1 MVTEKGD
8 IAYYQQPNFSI
19 ELSLIDTTDAKKG
32 TYLMI
37 LDAEGIRNARVSS
50 VKVGGK
56 IEYVNIP
63 STASSNKVVCAIYIK
78 DTDNSSYPLV
88 GTIYLD
94 YHPLSE
100 VVDIA
105 TVKVSSESQ
114 LSLNVDRVDRTR
126 FDFKLKAK

>member
-1 MVTEKGD
+1 MTGTGD

-19 ELSLIDTTDAKKG
+19 ELSLIDTTDAKEG

-37 LDAEGIRNARVSS
+37 LDAEGIRNAQVSS
-50 VKVGGK
+50 VKVGGE

-78 DTDNSSYPLV
+78 DKGNSSYPLV
-88 GTIYLD
+88 GTIYLN

-100 VVDIA
+100 LVDIA
-105 TVKVSSESQ
+105 TVKISPESQ
-114 LSLNVDRVDRTR
+114 LGLNVDRMDRTR
-126 FDFKLKAK
+126 FNFKLKAK